1 MERRL
6 ADGVCVEDE
15 VGGVGVVPLDVG
27 QQLLD
32 DGEVA
37 PPARLVQRSLPA
49 LSPDKSKGYI
59 FGNVNIPGADIIFGG
74 FRRLLAKGAGSAVCS
89 CLNRFRV
96 RQNLQCRSLSG
107 SDIRH
112 VHGEQHA

>member
-59 FGNVNIPGADIIFGG
+59 FGNVNIPGADYH
-74 FRRLLAKGAGSAVCS
+74 LW
-89 CLNRFRV
+89 RF
-96 RQNLQCRSLSG
+96 SEAIG
-107 SDIRH
+107 
-112 VHGEQHA
+112 